1 MKKLFSATKAI
12 IKRDLL
18 TGILVFV
25 PLYLTFQIIKLL
37 IGTMDELIVLF
48 PPAYGLKDIPG
59 LGIFIAVLL
68 LILLGAFAHNYIG
81 KKIIAWGDSVL
92 VRIPLVRTIYQGLKQ
107 ITETFIIRNRGNL
120 ERVVLIQ
127 YPREGIYSIAFVTGV
142 PRSYT
147 QKLAGKALISVFVP
161 TTPNPTSGFFLMVP
175 RDDAIALDITV
186 EEAFKIIISGGM
198 VDQEIAGAEGGNQA

>member
-1 MKKLFSATKAI
+1 MKNFFNAIKAI

-25 PLYLTFQIIKLL
+25 PLYLTFQILKLL
-37 IGTMDELIVLF
+37 IGIMDELIVLF
-48 PPAYGLKDIPG
+48 PPAYGLKNIPG

-68 LILLGAFAHNYIG
+68 LILLGAFAHNYLG
-81 KKIIAWGDSVL
+81 RKIIAWGDSIL
-92 VRIPLVRTIYQGLKQ
+92 GRIPLVRTIYQGLKQ
-107 ITETFIIRNRGNL
+107 ITETFFIRKKGNL
-120 ERVVLIQ
+120 QRVVLIQ

-147 QKLAGKALISVFVP
+147 QKLTGKALISVFVP

-175 RDDAIALDITV
+175 RDDAIPLDITV

-198 VDQEIAGAEGGNQA
+198 VDREDAVNSKGLT

>member
-1 MKKLFSATKAI
+1 MKNFLNAIKAI

-25 PLYLTFQIIKLL
+25 PLYLTFQILKLL
-37 IGTMDELIVLF
+37 IGIMDELIVLF

-59 LGIFIAVLL
+59 LGIFIAILL

-81 KKIIAWGDSVL
+81 KKIIAWGDGVL
-92 VRIPLVRTIYQGLKQ
+92 GRIPLVRTIYLGLKQ

-120 ERVVLIQ
+120 QRVVLIQ

-147 QKLAGKALISVFVP
+147 QNLTGKALISVFVP

-175 RDDAIALDITV
+175 RDDAIPLDITV

-198 VDQEIAGAEGGNQA
+198 VDREDAVNSKGLT

>member
-1 MKKLFSATKAI
+1 MKNFLNAIKAI

-25 PLYLTFQIIKLL
+25 PLYLTFQILKLL
-37 IGTMDELIVLF
+37 IGIMDELIVLF

-59 LGIFIAVLL
+59 LGIFIAILL

-81 KKIIAWGDSVL
+81 KKIIAWGDGVL
-92 VRIPLVRTIYQGLKQ
+92 GRIPLVRTIYLGLKQ

-120 ERVVLIQ
+120 QRVVLIQ

-147 QKLAGKALISVFVP
+147 QNLTGKALISVFVP

-175 RDDAIALDITV
+175 RDDAIPLDITV

-198 VDQEIAGAEGGNQA
+198 VDQEIAGAEGADQA